1 MASIV
6 IALEKR
12 FKQFLPP
19 ILCMLLGI
27 STGSIWRCSESRL
40 GSVHLVEEKFGGL
53 IDGIELCFIEWNEF
67 SEFELD
73 ERAKRFLGQLRF
85 VSLHAPCSGI
95 EYGNNRKT
103 KQAFGKI
110 KEINKAVA
118 LRHVTFHPN
127 HVRDFSALRKTG
139 LRCLIENLSDGETR
153 KGWQFPAELKA
164 FLKKEKWLGL
174 CYDVNHGLSNG
185 VEPKEFLEKLGS
197 RIECVHLNAT
207 ERAGEARHHLLVQ
220 SSAAVVEKIVPVLAL
235 GKPLIIEANLEK
247 EQIPLIGKEISFA
260 RKAAENPV

>member
-1 MASIV
+1 MVVCGSGAFFDAEPFRGIIFSAAVPKQAPFESQMASIV

-95 EYGNNRKT
+95 EYGNNRK
-103 KQAFGKI
+103 
-110 KEINKAVA
+110 NKAGIWENKGNKQGGCTA
-118 LRHVTFHPN
+118 A
-127 HVRDFSALRKTG
+127 RDL
-139 LRCLIENLSDGETR
+139 
-153 KGWQFPAELKA
+153 PP
-164 FLKKEKWLGL
+164 
-174 CYDVNHGLSNG
+174 
-185 VEPKEFLEKLGS
+185 EP
-197 RIECVHLNAT
+197 C
-207 ERAGEARHHLLVQ
+207 AR
-220 SSAAVVEKIVPVLAL
+220 
-235 GKPLIIEANLEK
+235 
-247 EQIPLIGKEISFA
+247 F
-260 RKAAENPV
+260 